1 MEELF
6 TIFKTIP
13 LTFTALFPVVNPIG
27 CSVLFLGLTEQA
39 DHQLRKQVA
48 KKVAIYTF
56 SVLTIVLFAGIYI
69 LQLFGISIPV
79 IEVCG
84 GLVIAVM
91 GWNLLGQGGE
101 DEAQEQ
107 KNVSEKATST
117 EIVPYLDQA
126 FYPFTFPFTVGPG
139 VIAVML
145 AVSAHIPKT
154 ELLPLGFL
162 EYIGAVIG
170 VLIISTLVYFG
181 YTYAQLVVNRLTPEI
196 RKVIMRILSFIMVCI
211 GAEIMWTGVL
221 DLAKQIIELNP

>member
-6 TIFKTIP
+6 TIIKTVP

-27 CSVLFLGLTEQA
+27 CSVLFLGLTEEA
-39 DHQLRKQVA
+39 DHPLRKQVA

-69 LQLFGISIPV
+69 LQLFGISIPI

-91 GWNLLGQGGE
+91 GWNLLGQE
-101 DEAQEQ
+101 SDDEAQAK
-107 KNVSEKATST
+107 KNASGAESNEVVA
-117 EIVPYLDQA
+117 YLEQA

-145 AVSAHIPKT
+145 AVSAHIPKAD
-154 ELLPLGFL
+154 LPMGFL
-162 EYIGAVIG
+162 EYVGAVLGI
-170 VLIISTLVYFG
+170 LSISLLVYYG
-181 YTYAQLVVNRLTPEI
+181 YTYANVVVKQLTPEI

-221 DLAKQIIELNP
+221 DLAKQIQAL